1 MENTKGRR
9 CNKHNDSE
17 GMEEKGF
24 RFRPRSVRPSRVRR
38 PRRRR
43 RRKALCAKLQSAVR
57 RRSRR
62 RNRDNCVTLPPAL
75 QSQSPPRSVVKR
87 HFEKCTSNDS
97 YLAIMVPAWP

>member
-17 GMEEKGF
+17 GMEGKGF
-24 RFRPRSVRPSRVRR
+24 RFRPRSVRPSVQSASPPAAASKGIVR
-38 PRRRR
+38 
-43 RRKALCAKLQSAVR
+43 QIAVR
-57 RRSRR
+57 RSR

-75 QSQSPPRSVVKR
+75 QSQSPSPSVVKR

-97 YLAIMVPAWP
+97 YLAIMVPTWP